1 MTKEKPKVAVPT
13 PGPNDPC
20 PCKSG
25 KKWKKCCRD
34 KAWHAAREEEAK
46 AKAAWD
52 ALSDF
57 ERRQLEQRRHER
69 AMDALGPLFAM
80 AATAGAMGSP
90 LMPVPQAAPRS
101 DYPKRRKKR

>member
-1 MTKEKPKVAVPT
+1 MKKQQPT
-13 PGPNDPC
+13 LAPPPIGANDPC

-34 KAWHAAREEEAK
+34 KAWHEARAKEAK
-46 AKAAWD
+46 AKAEWD

-57 ERRQLEQRRHER
+57 ERRQLERRRHER

-80 AATAGAMGSP
+80 AAAAGGT
-90 LMPVPQAAPRS
+90 LHPVPQAAPRS
-101 DYPKRRKKR
+101 DYPKRRHKR